1 MTQPRANDREG
12 SRMLNAPPSR
22 FQFPVGYHKFHKK
35 RLFNFQLNRWYSLGY
50 AGFEDCREAGRA
62 VKTFA
67 DWKREML
74 RLAEKAVEEDKL
86 LRAAFYYRAA
96 EFYLL
101 AEVPEKELLYDEFS
115 RLFYRATQNDK
126 IERLNVPYREGYLPA
141 MKIPSAGENKG
152 ALVMQGGF
160 DSFIEEFYSMMRYF
174 SERGYEV
181 IAFDGPGQGA
191 ARRKYGLALDLEWE
205 KPVKAVLDFLNLDQ
219 VTLLGISLGGWL
231 ALRAAAFEPR
241 ITRVIAT
248 GHAVDYMKSMNSLF
262 RAIHLWF
269 FKHARGFMDRMAA
282 KKFRGESIPAWMV
295 KHLMY
300 ITKKQKPMDALET
313 YLLMNDRNIHSEL
326 VKQDV
331 LILSGRGDHFIPF
344 KMHRKQLKALTNAK
358 SVSGRIFTKKEHA
371 QNHCQTGNMGL
382 ALNVMAEW
390 IEEKSRGG

>member
-1 MTQPRANDREG
+1 MF
-12 SRMLNAPPSR
+12 NAPPSP
-22 FQFPVGYHKFHKK
+22 FTFPVGYHKFHKK

-50 AGFEDCREAGRA
+50 TGFEDCREAGRA
-62 VKTFA
+62 VKTFD
-67 DWKREML
+67 DWKKEML

-101 AEVPEKELLYDEFS
+101 EEVPEKELLYDEFN

-126 IERLNVPYREGYLPA
+126 IERFRVPYQEGFLPA
-141 MKIPSAGENKG
+141 MKIPPAGGKKG
-152 ALVMQGGF
+152 VLVMHGGF

-205 KPVKAVLDFLNLDQ
+205 KPVKAVLDYFNLDN
-219 VTLLGISLGGWL
+219 VTLLGLSMGGWL
-231 ALRAAAFEPR
+231 CLRAAAFETR

-248 GHAVDYMKSMNSLF
+248 GHAIDYMKSMNSVF
-262 RAIHLWF
+262 RALHLWF
-269 FKHARGFMDRMAA
+269 FKHARGFMDRMAT
-282 KKFRGESIPAWMV
+282 KKFQGESIPAWAV

-331 LILSGRGDHFIPF
+331 LVLSGRGDHFIPF
-344 KMHRKQLKALTNAK
+344 KMHGKQLKALTRAK
-358 SVSGRIFTKKEHA
+358 SVSDRVFTKKDHA
-371 QNHCQTGNMGL
+371 QNHCQTGNLGL
-382 ALNVMAEW
+382 ALDVMVKW
-390 IEEKSRGG
+390 MEEKSRLG

>member
-1 MTQPRANDREG
+1 MEFRTF
-12 SRMLNAPPSR
+12 NASASQ
-22 FQFPVGYHKFHKK
+22 FTFPVGYHQFHKK

-50 AGFEDCREAGRA
+50 AGFEDCVEAGRA
-62 VKTFA
+62 VKTFD

-74 RLAEKAVEEDKL
+74 KLAEKAVAEGGL

-126 IERLNVPYREGYLPA
+126 IERFSVPYQEGFLPVI
-141 MKIPSAGENKG
+141 KVHSVGERKG
-152 ALVMQGGF
+152 TLVMHGGF

-205 KPVKAVLDFLNLDQ
+205 KPVKAVLDYFSFDR
-219 VTLLGISLGGWL
+219 VTLLGISMGGWL
-231 ALRAAAFEPR
+231 CLRAAAFEPR

-248 GHAVDYMKSMNSLF
+248 GHAIDYMKSMNSAF

-269 FKHARGFMDRMAA
+269 FKHARGFMDKMAA
-282 KKFRGESIPAWMV
+282 KKFQGESIPAWAV
-295 KHLMY
+295 KHMMY
-300 ITKKQKPMDALET
+300 ITKKEKPMDALET

-331 LILSGRGDHFIPF
+331 LILSGREDHFIPF
-344 KMHRKQLKALTNAK
+344 KMHRKQLKALTRAK
-358 SVSGRIFTKKEHA
+358 SVSERVFTKTDLA
-371 QNHCQTGNMGL
+371 QNHCQIGNLGL
-382 ALNVMAEW
+382 ALDVMADW
-390 IEEKSRGG
+390 IRRTSEE